1 MTSKKFNFLFQ
12 GFWAVGETLGG
23 EIVRLENQG
32 DHPCPYYLKSIWRYA
47 DGELNSLVYDISLK
61 VGYLFF
67 CISFISFL
75 NKVTRVH

>member
-1 MTSKKFNFLFQ
+1 MFNFLFQ

-61 VGYLFF
+61 VCYMLYGWFNF
-67 CISFISFL
+67 
-75 NKVTRVH
+75 